1 VDDNVVEL
9 ILTKIYQWDEDYN
22 YISIYMMFEYL
33 KNDMYLKV
41 IIYGYVASFFSMGDY
56 AITYETC

>member
-1 VDDNVVEL
+1 
-9 ILTKIYQWDEDYN
+9 
-22 YISIYMMFEYL
+22 MFEYL